1 MVNAHLEKIFFHNI
15 INNSAYLENV
25 NARFFDNAILK
36 KIFPIIKEFHEKF
49 KQIPGLSQVK
59 EIVRLND
66 SIKDISSE
74 QLDTVWDVKLKEY
87 DDEWVKQTTETF
99 IEYKN
104 LDISISEAVDYLKS
118 TTVNNENIKPV
129 VQKIKSIIV
138 DRNNLN
144 FDFQEGSDFFNAA
157 HHRQPTYNTFST
169 GFPFMDRVADGGF
182 AAKTLTVLLG
192 QAKVGKSIWL
202 ANIAAA
208 AVKNGHNV
216 AVISLEMAEAKYIKR
231 LGANLINIKMDEYKK
246 AAMDSDYIKTRI
258 NNLSGG
264 GGLILPGRLVV
275 KEFPTSTASSVDIE
289 NYLKRYEEKNGI
301 KFKMVIIDYLNIMK
315 NWRNPNSENTY
326 MKIKQIAEDV
336 RAMAQSNNWAIVS
349 VTQVKQSAFDSTD
362 MSMSA
367 ASESS
372 ALVATVDLMFG
383 IIQDPAMHLNRKY
396 KLKVLANRDEG
407 FKNCSKMFDID
418 YSYMRITEDN
428 SPITEGGLE

>member
-1 MVNAHLEKIFFHNI
+1 MVNPHLEKIFFHNI
-15 INNSAYLENV
+15 IKNPPYLDAV
-25 NARFFDNAILK
+25 NHRFFDNSILK
-36 KIFPIIKEFHEKF
+36 KILTPIKEFYGKY
-49 KQIPGLSQVK
+49 KQTPTLPQVRELIK
-59 EIVRLND
+59 MKNLD
-66 SIKDISSE
+66 KDISLE
-74 QLDTVWDVKLKEY
+74 QLDTAWDVNLKEY
-87 DDEWVKQTTETF
+87 DDDWMKENTETF

-104 LDISISEAVDYLKS
+104 LDISTMDLVDFLKT
-118 TTVNNENIKPV
+118 TTVTSENIKNV
-129 VQKIKSIIV
+129 IQQAKSLIV
-138 DRNNLN
+138 NRNSL
-144 FDFQEGSDFFNAA
+144 DFEFEEGSDFFDPDK
-157 HHRQPTYNTFST
+157 HRQPTYNTFST

-182 AAKTLTVLLG
+182 SAKTLTVLLG

-208 AVKNGHNV
+208 AVLNGHNV

-246 AAMDSDYIKTRI
+246 AAMDTDFIKHKI
-258 NNLSGG
+258 SNLSGG
-264 GGLILPGRLVV
+264 GGLILPGQLIV
-275 KEFPTSTASSVDIE
+275 KEFPTSTASAVDIE
-289 NYLKRYEEKNGI
+289 NYLRRTEEKKGI

-336 RAMAQSNNWAIVS
+336 RAMAQSNNWAVVS
-349 VTQVKQSAFDSTD
+349 VTQVKQSAFDSSD

-383 IIQDPAMHLNRKY
+383 IIQDPVMHLNRKY

-407 FKNCSKMFDID
+407 YKNCSKMFDID
-418 YSYMRITEDN
+418 YSHMRITEDN
-428 SPITEGGLE
+428 TPIIEGGME